1 MSSSTFSS
9 AAVIQQSQQAVEN
22 SKNSSFLWRL
32 PKVELHAHLNGSIR
46 ESTIIE
52 FLKQHPKYA
61 ADDALLKQALK
72 FCRVDEH
79 ETRTMEECFSL
90 FNLIYELITDYSH
103 IRRITLE
110 MIEDYVAEN
119 CIHLEIRTTC
129 KNFDSK
135 NGVAELDGFR
145 KYVDTVLSAIQEYH
159 NSKSGNSSS
168 TGSISIGIIL
178 CVNRTSSLYVKVY
191 YGGVFDLIF

>member
-1 MSSSTFSS
+1 MSAS
-9 AAVIQQSQQAVEN
+9 N
-22 SKNSSFLWRL
+22 NKSSFLWHL

-52 FLKQHPKYA
+52 FLKKHPKYA
-61 ADDALLKQALK
+61 ANDELLQKALK

-90 FNLIYELITDYSH
+90 FNLIYELITDYEH

-135 NGVAELDGFR
+135 KGVAEMDGFR
-145 KYVDTVLSAIQEYH
+145 KYVDTVLAAVEEYYKKTEGTK
-159 NSKSGNSSS
+159 NK
-168 TGSISIGIIL
+168 ISIGIIL
-178 CVNRTSSLYVKVY
+178 CVNRTSSQYVFESIRCCFNTLK
-191 YGGVFDLIF
+191 